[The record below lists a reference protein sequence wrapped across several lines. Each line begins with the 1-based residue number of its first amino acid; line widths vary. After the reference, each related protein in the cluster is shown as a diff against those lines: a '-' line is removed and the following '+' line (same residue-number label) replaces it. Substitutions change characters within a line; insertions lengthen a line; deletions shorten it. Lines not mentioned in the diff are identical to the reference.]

1 MAAVQTVMTKERSDL
16 GHFCLRCELNPTL
29 LQSYLEITFD
39 ELRCFDS
46 RLHVEADVHL
56 DPGLMVSELDD
67 GHLRG
72 GGVNTGARGLN
83 ALVCGRRAGAAQAY
97 CCFVQDFDGMW
108 AGHVVFVQ
116 GLLQLL
122 QRGVVPLSKHHQVNV
137 TMAKK

>member
-1 MAAVQTVMTKERSDL
+1 MR
-16 GHFCLRCELNPTL
+16 ELKPTL
-29 LQSYLEITFD
+29 LKSDLEIAFD

-56 DPGLMVSELDD
+56 HPGLMVSELDD

-83 ALVCGRRAGAAQAY
+83 ALVRGRRAGAARTY
-97 CCFVQDFDGMW
+97 GRLVQDFDGMW
-108 AGHVVFVQ
+108 TGHVVFVQ
-116 GLLQLL
+116 RLLELL